1 MKSVAFTK
9 MHGLGN
15 DFMVIDNL
23 SQKLELSPAKI
34 RDWSDRHTGIGF
46 DQLLVVNPPS
56 VSEAEF
62 DYQIFNADGH
72 EVEHCGNGARC
83 FASFVVAK
91 GLTQNRCITVRTQS
105 GLITLDLQ
113 SNGEVMV
120 HMGILDFRP
129 ERIPFDAK
137 KESLFYDLEVAGE
150 TYQVGA
156 ASMGNPHVL
165 LQVDDI
171 DRAEVQTL
179 GPLIESHKRFPARV
193 NVGFMKIFD
202 RRHIYLRVYERGVGE
217 TRACGTGACAAV
229 AIGHKQGLLDKS
241 VTVTL
246 LGGNLRV
253 HWPNENT
260 SIEMTGP
267 CSTVFEGH
275 TRM

>member
-1 MKSVAFTK
+1 MKSIAFTK

-23 SQKLELSPAKI
+23 SQSLELSQEKI
-34 RDWSDRHTGIGF
+34 REWSDRRTGIGF
-46 DQLLVVNPPS
+46 DQLLIVNPPS
-56 VSEAEF
+56 VSSAQF
-62 DYQIFNADGH
+62 DYQIFNADGA

-83 FASFVVAK
+83 FARFVVDK
-91 GLTQNRCITVRTQS
+91 GLTQNQSITVMTQG

-113 SNGEVMV
+113 SNGDVTV
-120 HMGILDFRP
+120 LMGKLDFRP
-129 ERIPFDAK
+129 KYIPFDAEN
-137 KESLFYDLEVAGE
+137 ESLFYELDVAGDIVR
-150 TYQVGA
+150 VGA
-156 ASMGNPHVL
+156 ASIGNPHVL

-171 DRAEVQTL
+171 DQADVQVL
-179 GPLIESHKRFPARV
+179 GPLIESHERFPNRV
-193 NVGFMKIFD
+193 NVGFMKIID
-202 RRHIYLRVYERGVGE
+202 RQRIYLRVFERGVGE

-229 AIGHKQGLLDKS
+229 AIGHRQDLLDKT

-246 LGGNLRV
+246 PGGDLLV

>member
-23 SQKLELSPAKI
+23 SQSLELSRAKI
-34 RDWSDRHTGIGF
+34 REWSDRHTGIGF

-56 VSEAEF
+56 VSEAQF
-62 DYQIFNADGH
+62 DYQIFNADGD

-83 FASFVVAK
+83 FARFVVDK
-91 GLTQNRCITVRTQS
+91 GLTQKQSIKVMTQS

-113 SNGEVMV
+113 KNGDVTV
-120 HMGILDFRP
+120 RMGILDFRP
-129 ERIPFDAK
+129 KHIPFDAES
-137 KESLFYDLEVAGE
+137 ESLFYELEVAGD
-150 TYQVGA
+150 TFQVGA
-156 ASMGNPHVL
+156 ASIGNPHVL

-171 DRAEVQTL
+171 EQADVQGL
-179 GPLIESHKRFPARV
+179 GPLFESHERFPNRV
-193 NVGFMKIFD
+193 NVGFMKIID
-202 RRHIYLRVYERGVGE
+202 RQRIYLRVFERGVGE

-229 AIGHKQGLLDKS
+229 AIGHQQGLLDKT

-246 LGGNLRV
+246 PGGDLLV

-275 TRM
+275 TRN